1 MNLSLSAIS
10 MQAGVLHS
18 VCRHHIMFLTYNPN
32 NHRLLGMSEVGESSG
47 FLSVVE
53 NDGHHH
59 HNHHLVARSVMATA
73 AASSSSSPSY
83 ARSAM
88 SSSSSQSQSS
98 SFYATS
104 ASAACASGRTSQER
118 KVEALTTATT
128 STFFNGTNKASS
140 SSEFDHHLQFEPLPY
155 LPMNYHPSHEEKND
169 LSSFLLSDDGNIP
182 PLRT

>member
-1 MNLSLSAIS
+1 MVESLDPELQNSCYYYYNLNHLP
-10 MQAGVLHS
+10 
-18 VCRHHIMFLTYNPN
+18 NPN

-59 HNHHLVARSVMATA
+59 HHHLVARSGMATA

-104 ASAACASGRTSQER
+104 ASAACASVPTWQER
-118 KVEALTTATT
+118 KVEA
-128 STFFNGTNKASS
+128 
-140 SSEFDHHLQFEPLPY
+140 
-155 LPMNYHPSHEEKND
+155 
-169 LSSFLLSDDGNIP
+169 
-182 PLRT
+182 

>member
-1 MNLSLSAIS
+1 MIVESLDPELQNCCYYYYNLNHLP
-10 MQAGVLHS
+10 
-18 VCRHHIMFLTYNPN
+18 NPN

-59 HNHHLVARSVMATA
+59 HHHLVARSGMATA
-73 AASSSSSPSY
+73 AASSSSFPSY

-88 SSSSSQSQSS
+88 TMSSSSSKSQSS

-104 ASAACASGRTSQER
+104 ASAACASVPTSQER
-118 KVEALTTATT
+118 KVEALTTTTT

-140 SSEFDHHLQFEPLPY
+140 SSEFDPHLQLEPLPY